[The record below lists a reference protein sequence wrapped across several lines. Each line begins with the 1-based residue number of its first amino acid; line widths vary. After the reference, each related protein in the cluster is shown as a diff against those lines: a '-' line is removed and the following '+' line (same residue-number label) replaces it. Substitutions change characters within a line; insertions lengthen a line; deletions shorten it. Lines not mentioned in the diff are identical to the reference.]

1 METATVPAAQAP
13 VAVAGD
19 RPEERAEACSV
30 LRAAGFPV
38 REAADGESLV
48 KLLAPDAQVAPEQPG
63 AVIIL
68 AACESEGDH
77 WLEQL
82 ARTGL
87 RGRLPVVLVTGGR
100 VPPERIAQWDP
111 SEFLLR
117 PLQPEELVLRVRA
130 ALARNSQRAERREK
144 TEALRSRTRR
154 ISEAIRGSHDPQAMS
169 RNVIAGLG
177 EVFGVEHSWILTF
190 GDERVPEQALG
201 WSADGIR
208 GAAPALA
215 EEDARPLAAQLW
227 EDATVLAVPDHR
239 DPALAPACDPLAES
253 AARDGLGSSL
263 IVPLGHGASAFGLL
277 WLGARAPRTWT
288 PLEASLV
295 QHVAGN
301 LAHGLVQGQ
310 LITAQRQV
318 LERLRDL
325 DRAKNEFVAT
335 VNHELRTPLSSII
348 GYLDLIIDDGEGRL
362 PEETS
367 RMLQV
372 VARNA
377 HRLHQLVE
385 DVLMLSRSDAQQ
397 IRQSIEKFN
406 LNTVLRSVVA
416 TMAPAAAAG
425 DLRLQLEDREPVQV
439 EGDRAQLEQVFT
451 NIISNAV
458 KFTPSGGSV
467 TVTLS
472 STDGDGVERACVRVA
487 DTGIGIPEDEVPK
500 LYQRFFRGS
509 NATAAAI
516 QGTGLGLAIV
526 QDLVHQHGGEL
537 LVQSRLG
544 EGTTVSVELPVQR

>member
-1 METATVPAAQAP
+1 METATVPAAPAP

-19 RPEERAEACSV
+19 RPSERAEACSA

-48 KLLAPDAQVAPEQPG
+48 KLLAPGAPEQHG

-68 AACESEGDH
+68 AAFEAEADR

-87 RGRLPVVLVTGGR
+87 RGRLPVVLVTGGS
-100 VPPERIAQWDP
+100 VPAERIAQWDP

-117 PLQPEELVLRVRA
+117 PLQPAELVLRVRA

-144 TEALRSRTRR
+144 TEAMRSRTRR

-169 RNVIAGLG
+169 RDVIAGLG
-177 EVFGVEHSWILTF
+177 EAFGVEHSWIVTF

-208 GAAPALA
+208 GATPALA
-215 EEDARPLAAQLW
+215 EDAVRPLAAQLW

-239 DPALAPACDPLAES
+239 DPALAPSCDPLAES
-253 AARDGLGSSL
+253 AARDGLRSSL

-277 WLGARAPRTWT
+277 WLGSDAPRTWT
-288 PLEASLV
+288 PMEASLV

-367 RMLQV
+367 RMLEV

-377 HRLHQLVE
+377 HRLHQLIE

-425 DLRLQLEDREPVQV
+425 DLRLQLEDPEPVQV

-467 TVTLS
+467 TVSLS
-472 STDGDGVERACVRVA
+472 STDGDGGVDRACVRVA

-544 EGTTVSVELPVQR
+544 EGTTISVELPVHR